1 MNESNLVQK
10 FIWFSERAILLTIA
24 LATLFA
30 SASEIIRII
39 SVKEVNLSDL
49 FLLFIYAE
57 VLGMVASF
65 YANNRIPV
73 TLPLIIAMTALTRMI
88 IQESKDLNAINI
100 IYEAIE
106 HIEKRLSGLLEPD
119 LKEISLGSAEVQ
131 KIFKVSKFGKIAGS
145 KVINGEIKSK
155 SKARIIRD
163 GVVVYNGEIQS
174 IFREKNQVKEVGTGL
189 ECGISI
195 KDFIDFKEKD
205 VIESYLAEEIQRSI

>member
-1 MNESNLVQK
+1 MNDSNLVQK

-30 SASEIIRII
+30 SASEIIRIF
-39 SVKEVNLSDL
+39 SVQEVNLSDL

-100 IYEAIE
+100 IYEATGIL
-106 HIEKRLSGLLEPD
+106 ILAISAYIMT
-119 LKEISLGSAEVQ
+119 LKDKISL
-131 KIFKVSKFGKIAGS
+131 KKLLL
-145 KVINGEIKSK
+145 
-155 SKARIIRD
+155 
-163 GVVVYNGEIQS
+163 
-174 IFREKNQVKEVGTGL
+174 REK
-189 ECGISI
+189 
-195 KDFIDFKEKD
+195 ID
-205 VIESYLAEEIQRSI
+205 ESDIPD

>member
-30 SASEIIRII
+30 STSEIIRII

-65 YANNRIPV
+65 YDNNRIPV

-100 IYEAIE
+100 IYEATGIL
-106 HIEKRLSGLLEPD
+106 ILAISAYIMT
-119 LKEISLGSAEVQ
+119 LKDKISL
-131 KIFKVSKFGKIAGS
+131 KKLLL
-145 KVINGEIKSK
+145 
-155 SKARIIRD
+155 
-163 GVVVYNGEIQS
+163 
-174 IFREKNQVKEVGTGL
+174 REK
-189 ECGISI
+189 
-195 KDFIDFKEKD
+195 ID
-205 VIESYLAEEIQRSI
+205 ESDIPD